1 MQKALPGKTA
11 SSLLTRQREND
22 RVLGEAFGR
31 SFFLFV
37 VFIFSRFQHPK
48 CDIEC
53 YMYRGDDQGQQNTIK
68 FDAPQDKIKICRL
81 DFRRLDRYN
90 KSVSEQMR

>member
-22 RVLGEAFGR
+22 RALRNVGR

-48 CDIEC
+48 CNIEC
-53 YMYRGDDQGQQNTIK
+53 YMYCGDDQGQQNTIK
-68 FDAPQDKIKICRL
+68 FDAPQDKIRICRL
-81 DFRRLDRYN
+81 DFRRPDRYN
-90 KSVSEQMR
+90 KPVLEQMR

>member
-22 RVLGEAFGR
+22 RALGNVGR

-53 YMYRGDDQGQQNTIK
+53 YMYCGDDQGQQTDKECHQRENLDNRHRTIPP
-68 FDAPQDKIKICRL
+68 FAE
-81 DFRRLDRYN
+81 
-90 KSVSEQMR
+90 SVGR

>member
-53 YMYRGDDQGQQNTIK
+53 YMYCGDDQGQQTDKECHQRENLDNRHRTIPP
-68 FDAPQDKIKICRL
+68 FAE
-81 DFRRLDRYN
+81 
-90 KSVSEQMR
+90 SVGR

>member
-1 MQKALPGKTA
+1 MQKALSGKTA

-22 RVLGEAFGR
+22 RALGNVGR

-53 YMYRGDDQGQQNTIK
+53 YMYCGDDQGQQNTIK

-81 DFRRLDRYN
+81 DFRRPDRYN

>member
-1 MQKALPGKTA
+1 MQKALSGKTA

-22 RVLGEAFGR
+22 RALGNVGR

-48 CDIEC
+48 CTVV
-53 YMYRGDDQGQQNTIK
+53 TIK
-68 FDAPQDKIKICRL
+68 
-81 DFRRLDRYN
+81 
-90 KSVSEQMR
+90 VSKLTKNAINVRISTIVIERSLSSPKASGGNFKKCPPDTCFTQ

>member
-1 MQKALPGKTA
+1 MQKALSGKTA

-22 RVLGEAFGR
+22 RVLGEAFG
-31 SFFLFV
+31 

-53 YMYRGDDQGQQNTIK
+53 YMYRGDDQGQQTDKECHQRENLDNRHRTIPP
-68 FDAPQDKIKICRL
+68 FAE
-81 DFRRLDRYN
+81 
-90 KSVSEQMR
+90 SVGR

>member
-22 RVLGEAFGR
+22 RALGNVGR

-68 FDAPQDKIKICRL
+68 FDALQDKIKICCL
-81 DFRRLDRYN
+81 DFRRPDRYN